1 MAYFYTGKMSKG
13 EPGFQKIANKKDIK
27 GGGLLGVELGGN
39 NIVLAM
45 INGQVFAMD
54 AICSHQGAPL
64 EEGTLEGFNLTCPW
78 HYAVFDVRNGK
89 VSDRTVW
96 AKNQTSYPVNVDD
109 STGDILVNVSAG
121 TRQKGGKE
129 ATDTE

>member
-1 MAYFYTGKMSKG
+1 MNRLEMSKG
-13 EPGFQKIANKKDIK
+13 EQGFQKVANRMDIK
-27 GGGLLGVELGGN
+27 EGGLLGVELEGN
-39 NIVLAM
+39 KIALAM
-45 INGQVFAMD
+45 IDGKVFAID
-54 AICSHQGAPL
+54 AICSHKGAPL

-96 AKNQTSYPVNVDD
+96 AKNQTSYPVNVDE
-109 STGDILVNVSAG
+109 STGDILVNVGAG
-121 TRQKGGKE
+121 IRQKGGKK

>member
-1 MAYFYTGKMSKG
+1 MSKG
-13 EPGFQKIANKKDIK
+13 GEEGTGFQRVANKRDIK
-27 GGGLLGVELGGN
+27 EGSLLGVELEGN

-64 EEGTLEGFNLTCPW
+64 EEGTLEGYNLTCPW

-96 AKNQTSYPVNVDD
+96 AKNQTSYPVNVDQ
-109 STGDILVNVSAG
+109 STGDILVNVGAG
-121 TRQKGGKE
+121 TKQKGGKE
-129 ATDTE
+129 ASDNE

>member
-1 MAYFYTGKMSKG
+1 MSKG
-13 EPGFQKIANKKDIK
+13 GEEGTGFQRVANKRDIK
-27 GGGLLGVELGGN
+27 EGSLLGVELEGN

-54 AICSHQGAPL
+54 AVCSHQGAPL

-96 AKNQTSYPVNVDD
+96 AKNQTSYPINVDE
-109 STGDILVNVSAG
+109 STGDILINVGAG

-129 ATDTE
+129 ATDNE

>member
-1 MAYFYTGKMSKG
+1 MNRLEMSKG
-13 EPGFQKIANKKDIK
+13 GEAGFQKVANKMDIK
-27 GGGLLGVELGGN
+27 EGSLLGVELEGN
-39 NIVLAM
+39 KIALAM
-45 INGQVFAMD
+45 INGQVFAID
-54 AICSHQGAPL
+54 AVCSHQGAPL

-96 AKNQTSYPVNVDD
+96 AKNQTSYPVNIDE
-109 STGDILVNVSAG
+109 STGDILINVRAG
-121 TRQKGGKE
+121 IRQKGGKE

>member
-13 EPGFQKIANKKDIK
+13 EPGFQKVANKKDIK
-27 GGGLLGVELGGN
+27 EGGLLGVELEGN
-39 NIVLAM
+39 KIALAM
-45 INGQVFAMD
+45 INGQVFAID
-54 AICSHQGAPL
+54 AVCSHQDGPL
-64 EEGTLEGFNLTCPW
+64 EEGNLEGYNLTCPW

-96 AKNQTSYPVNVDD
+96 AKNQTSYPVNIDE
-109 STGDILVNVSAG
+109 STGDILINVRAG
-121 TRQKGGKE
+121 IRQKGGKE

>member
-1 MAYFYTGKMSKG
+1 MSKG
-13 EPGFQKIANKKDIK
+13 EEPGFQRVANKKDIK
-27 GGGLLGVELGGN
+27 EGSLLGVEIEGN

-64 EEGTLEGFNLTCPW
+64 EEGTLEGYNLTCPW

-96 AKNQTSYPVNVDD
+96 AKNQTSYPVNVDQ
-109 STGDILVNVSAG
+109 STGDILVNVHAG
-121 TRQKGGKE
+121 VREKGGKE

>member
-1 MAYFYTGKMSKG
+1 MSKG
-13 EPGFQKIANKKDIK
+13 QGFQRVANKKDIK
-27 GGGLLGVELGGN
+27 EGGLLGVELEGN

-54 AICSHQGAPL
+54 AVCSHQGGPL
-64 EEGTLEGFNLTCPW
+64 EEGNLEGYNLTCPW
-78 HYAVFDVRNGK
+78 HYAVFDVHNGK

-96 AKNQTSYPVNVDD
+96 AKNQTSYPVNVDE
-109 STGDILVNVSAG
+109 STGDILINVLAG

-129 ATDTE
+129 ATDAE

>member
-1 MAYFYTGKMSKG
+1 MSKG
-13 EPGFQKIANKKDIK
+13 EEPRFQRVANKKDIK
-27 GGGLLGVELGGN
+27 EGSLLGVEIEGN

-64 EEGTLEGFNLTCPW
+64 EEGTLEGYNLTCPW

-96 AKNQTSYPVNVDD
+96 AKNQTSYPVNVDQ
-109 STGDILVNVSAG
+109 STGDILVNVGAG
-121 TRQKGGKE
+121 TKQKGGKE
-129 ATDTE
+129 ASDNE

>member
-1 MAYFYTGKMSKG
+1 MSKG
-13 EPGFQKIANKKDIK
+13 REEGTGFQRVANKRDIK
-27 GGGLLGVELGGN
+27 EGSLLGVELEGN

-54 AICSHQGAPL
+54 AVCSHQGAPL

-96 AKNQTSYPVNVDD
+96 AKNQTSYPVNVDE
-109 STGDILVNVSAG
+109 STGDILVNVGAG

-129 ATDTE
+129 ATDNE

>member
-1 MAYFYTGKMSKG
+1 MSKG
-13 EPGFQKIANKKDIK
+13 GEEGTGFQRVANKRDIK
-27 GGGLLGVELGGN
+27 EGSLLGVEIEGN

-54 AICSHQGAPL
+54 AVCSHQGAPL

-96 AKNQTSYPVNVDD
+96 AKNQTSYPINVDE
-109 STGDILVNVSAG
+109 STGDILINVGAG

-129 ATDTE
+129 ATDNE

>member
-1 MAYFYTGKMSKG
+1 MSKG
-13 EPGFQKIANKKDIK
+13 EEQGFQRVANKKDIK
-27 GGGLLGVELGGN
+27 EGGLLGVELEGN

-45 INGQVFAMD
+45 VNGQVFAMD

-64 EEGTLEGFNLTCPW
+64 EEGNLEGYNLTCPW

-96 AKNQTSYPVNVDD
+96 AKNQTSYPVNIDQ
-109 STGDILVNVSAG
+109 STGDILINVRAG
-121 TRQKGGKE
+121 IRQKGGKE

>member
-1 MAYFYTGKMSKG
+1 MNRLRMSKG
-13 EPGFQKIANKKDIK
+13 EEQGFQRVANKKDIK
-27 GGGLLGVELGGN
+27 EGGLLGVELEGN

-45 INGQVFAMD
+45 VNGQVFAMD

-64 EEGTLEGFNLTCPW
+64 EEGNLEGYNLTCPW

-96 AKNQTSYPVNVDD
+96 AKNQTSYPVNIDQ
-109 STGDILVNVSAG
+109 STGDILINVRAG
-121 TRQKGGKE
+121 IRQKGGKE

>member
-1 MAYFYTGKMSKG
+1 MSK
-13 EPGFQKIANKKDIK
+13 EEAGFQRVANKRDIK
-27 GGGLLGVELGGN
+27 EEDSSLLGVELEGN

-54 AICSHQGAPL
+54 AVCSHQGAPL
-64 EEGTLEGFNLTCPW
+64 QEGTLEGFNLTCPW

-96 AKNQTSYPVNVDD
+96 AKNQTSYPVKVDE
-109 STGDILVNVSAG
+109 STGDILVNVRAG

>member
-1 MAYFYTGKMSKG
+1 MSKG
-13 EPGFQKIANKKDIK
+13 ELGFQKVANKMNIQE
-27 GGGLLGVELGGN
+27 GGLLGVELEGN

-54 AICSHQGAPL
+54 AVCSHQGAPL

-96 AKNQTSYPVNVDD
+96 AKNQTSYPVKVDQ
-109 STGDILVNVSAG
+109 STGDILVNVRAG

-129 ATDTE
+129 ATTDTE